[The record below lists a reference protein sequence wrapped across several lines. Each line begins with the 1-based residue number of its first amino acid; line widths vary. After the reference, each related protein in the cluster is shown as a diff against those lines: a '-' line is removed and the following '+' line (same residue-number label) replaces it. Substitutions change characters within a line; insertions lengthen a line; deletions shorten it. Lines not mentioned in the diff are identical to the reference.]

1 MGAHC
6 SSSAVRSA
14 LAWDGFDVSEAA
26 VFGLGAGLGFFYRH
40 EPDES
45 ASRRFNGRAPDLE
58 GSFYR
63 RVGVP
68 IRWVGSWRP
77 DLIRRALAAG
87 RPVLAQTDIHPI
99 PYYDDVHFSGHGLA
113 VVGIERDE
121 RVEAADIAA
130 EDLSEMPLDAL
141 RAAVA
146 RAHPPL
152 LEPYRYGVAPRLR
165 SVEVKALAPGAIRQV
180 VAYMLAPPSA
190 DEGLPAI
197 RKLAVELPSW
207 VELPD
212 GRWCARF
219 GYQAIEKR
227 GTGGGNFRALY
238 ASFLRELGDVGLEA
252 PGVAAFERAA
262 AAWTAAGD
270 GLKRGAF
277 TSDDDAFA
285 AALAEAAGHVRS
297 AAEHE
302 DHALRELGDRYGAAE
317 PS

>member
-1 MGAHC
+1 M
-6 SSSAVRSA
+6 RSA
-14 LAWDGFDVSEAA
+14 LAWDGFEVSEAA

-40 EPDES
+40 EPGAS
-45 ASRRFNGRAPDLE
+45 PSRRFNGRAPDLE

-77 DLIRRALAAG
+77 DVIRRAVAAG

-99 PYYDDVHFSGHGLA
+99 PYYDDVHFTGHGLA
-113 VVGIERDE
+113 IVGIAEDE
-121 RVEAADIAA
+121 RLEAADIAA
-130 EDLSEMPLDAL
+130 DGLSTMPLDAF

-152 LEPYRYGVAPRLR
+152 LEPYRYGVAPRPR
-165 SVEVKALAPGAIRQV
+165 SVDVAALAPDAVRQV
-180 VAYMLAPPSA
+180 VTYMLSPPGA

-197 RKLAVELPSW
+197 RKLAAELPGW
-207 VELPD
+207 AELPD

-238 ASFLRELGDVGLEA
+238 ATFLGELVERGVDA
-252 PGVAAFERAA
+252 PGVAEFERAA
-262 AAWTAAGD
+262 AAWTAAGEA
-270 GLKRGAF
+270 LKQGAF
-277 TSDDDAFA
+277 ASDDDAFA
-285 AALAEAAGHVRS
+285 TFLHDAARRVGAAADAEEAALRALAERFGAGTS
-297 AAEHE
+297 A
-302 DHALRELGDRYGAAE
+302 
-317 PS
+317 